1 LDENKTV
8 DDYKEY
14 TGQFLTIV
22 KKDGRV
28 VKGVLKDITS
38 DGKLKVKG
46 DYAQWLISP
55 ESIQD
60 MTARPNTPPDRGDYS

>member
-1 LDENKTV
+1 LDKTRQ
-8 DDYKEY
+8 DYKEY
-14 TGQFLTIV
+14 IGQFLTIV

-28 VKGVLKDITS
+28 AKGVLKNITA

-46 DYAQWLISP
+46 DYASWAISP

-60 MTARPNTPPDRGDYS
+60 LSARPDKTGKKDEKE